1 MADKKPKN
9 AAEKAPDSPSRQGTL
24 RAWSEALVIA
34 FLFLMFANTYVVQ
47 TFYIPSGS
55 MEETLLVGDHLLVN
69 RFIYGPAVSG
79 FEHALL
85 PGRPVRRGDVLIFR
99 SPEDPNLE
107 AVVKR
112 CVGIA
117 GDTVALR
124 NRQLLINDQ
133 PVNEEAYTVHKV
145 PEELSPEDALR
156 FQQVATARLD
166 NFGPVRVPEKHVF
179 CMGDNRYNSH
189 DSRAWGPLPESHI
202 KGRALVIYWSYG
214 GETPDGQWHGTAS
227 RLRQL
232 GSTLIHLPSRSRW
245 ERTFQLI
252 R

>member
-1 MADKKPKN
+1 MASTSSTDPRPKK
-9 AAEKAPDSPSRQGTL
+9 ADPSQKTL
-24 RAWSEALVIA
+24 RAWSEALIIA

-55 MEETLLVGDHLLVN
+55 MENTLLVGDHLLVN
-69 RFIYGPAVSG
+69 RFIYGPAASRV
-79 FEHALL
+79 ERALL
-85 PGRPVRRGDVLIFR
+85 PGRPVQRGDILIFR
-99 SPEDPNLE
+99 SPEDPLLE

-112 CVGIA
+112 CIAVA

-124 NRQLLINDQ
+124 DRELRVNGE
-133 PVNEEAYTVHKV
+133 PVREEAYAAYKI
-145 PEELSPEDALR
+145 PAGLGPNDALR

-166 NFGPVRVPEKHVF
+166 NFGPVRVPDQHVF

-202 KGRALVIYWSYG
+202 KGRALIIYWSYG
-214 GETPDGQWHGTAS
+214 GETPDGQWHGAAA

-232 GSTLIHLPSRSRW
+232 GSTLIHLPGSTRW

>member
-1 MADKKPKN
+1 MASTSSSDPDPGKGN
-9 AAEKAPDSPSRQGTL
+9 HTEKTL
-24 RAWSEALVIA
+24 RAWCEALIIA

-69 RFIYGPAVSG
+69 RFIYGPAVSAV
-79 FEHALL
+79 ERALL
-85 PGRPVRRGDVLIFR
+85 PGRPVQRGDILIFR
-99 SPEDPNLE
+99 SPEDPLLE

-112 CVGIA
+112 CIAVA

-124 NRQLLINDQ
+124 DRELRVNGD
-133 PVNEEAYTVHKV
+133 PVNEEAYAAYKI
-145 PEELSPEDALR
+145 PEGLGPQDALR
-156 FQQVATARLD
+156 FQQIATARLD
-166 NFGPVRVPEKHVF
+166 NFGPVRVPDKHVF

-189 DSRAWGPLPESHI
+189 DSRAWGPLPVSHI

-214 GETPDGQWHGTAS
+214 GETPDGQWHGAAA

-232 GSTLIHLPSRSRW
+232 GSTLINLPGSSRW